1 MVKIGII
8 VGSTRPGR
16 KAEAPSRKPLHASA
30 HEVLGDRV
38 ERRAAAAAR
47 GGGVARIGV
56 ISDTHGLLRAEALDA
71 LRGSEAIVHGGDVG
85 DPAILDALREIAPVT
100 AVRGNVDR
108 GALARDL
115 PAEAIL
121 EAAGVS
127 IYVLHD
133 DAAIDLDPRAAGFG
147 VVVSGHTH
155 APLIREKDGILWLNP
170 GSAGPRRF
178 RLPVCVAEL
187 TVGEEPPR
195 ARIIEL
201 AI

>member
-1 MVKIGII
+1 M
-8 VGSTRPGR
+8 
-16 KAEAPSRKPLHASA
+16 
-30 HEVLGDRV
+30 
-38 ERRAAAAAR
+38 ERRAQAAAP

-56 ISDTHGLLRAEALDA
+56 ISDTHGLLRPEALDA
-71 LRGSEAIVHGGDVG
+71 LRGAEAIVHAGDVG

-108 GALARDL
+108 TAYVRDL
-115 PAEAIL
+115 PADAVL

-127 IYVLHD
+127 IYVFHG
-133 DAAIDLDPRAAGFG
+133 DAGIGLDPRAGGFG

-155 APLIREKDGILWLNP
+155 TPLALEKNGILWLNP

-187 TVGEEPPR
+187 IVGEGPPR

-201 AI
+201 TVDGGR